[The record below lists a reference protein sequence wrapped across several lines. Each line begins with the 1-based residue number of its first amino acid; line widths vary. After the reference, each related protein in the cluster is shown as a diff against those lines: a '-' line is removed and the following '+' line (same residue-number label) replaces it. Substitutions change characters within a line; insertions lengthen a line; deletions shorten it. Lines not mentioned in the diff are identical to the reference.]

1 MPKIGIEN
9 LPAYAAPVVGEIA
22 GSASALQFPDIPCR
36 LFKLK
41 ATNSNAGDV
50 YVGRS
55 DVTVPDGTLDA
66 TSGLEL
72 QPGDD
77 SGWILAPNLNLY
89 YLICDNAGDDLTY
102 LALI

>member
-1 MPKIGIEN
+1 MGKIGNNIIKTY
-9 LPAYAAPVVGEIA
+9 PTVKSGEIA
-22 GSASALQFPDIPCR
+22 GSASALQFPNISCR

-50 YVGRS
+50 YVGAS
-55 DVTVPDGTLDA
+55 GVTVPNGTLDA

-77 SGWILAPNLNLY
+77 SGWILLPNLNLL